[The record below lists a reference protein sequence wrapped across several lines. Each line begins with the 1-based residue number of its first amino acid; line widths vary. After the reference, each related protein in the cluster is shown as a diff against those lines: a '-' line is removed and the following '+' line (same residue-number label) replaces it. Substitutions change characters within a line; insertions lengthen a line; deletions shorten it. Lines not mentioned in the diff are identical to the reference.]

1 MKTLNEIADAVHAL
15 AWEKGW
21 HTDGALYSEDAF
33 VERACNNLHDE
44 VSELHEAWRNNQL
57 RAPCDKAAEMAEDT
71 RAEAT
76 ESDDREGIVREFLN
90 HKVNADWY
98 KITPEDRV
106 FLQNDETFE
115 GQYQRE
121 YVSNAEIW
129 SECFG
134 RPISTISGKDSYDIA
149 VMMS

>member
-1 MKTLNEIADAVHAL
+1 VL
-15 AWEKGW
+15 G
-21 HTDGALYSEDAF
+21 
-33 VERACNNLHDE
+33 ERSLLL
-44 VSELHEAWRNNQL
+44 S
-57 RAPCDKAAEMAEDT
+57 DKAAEMAEDT

-76 ESDDREGIVREFLN
+76 ESDDREGIVLEFLN
-90 HKVNADWY
+90 RKVNADWY

-106 FLQNDETFE
+106 FLQNDEAFE

-134 RPISTISGKDSYDIA
+134 RPISTISSRDSYDIA
-149 VMMS
+149 VMMSRIKGWERTDNRARINGYGLQRLYRRTT